1 MPARHNDILGSF
13 LYRVHLAG
21 IQKCIML
28 SFAKVGPLRWGV
40 GPGMQP
46 AAISTNFCKHLQNAK
61 GPEVR
66 CIFFSYAVF
75 MYQVSKST

>member
-1 MPARHNDILGSF
+1 MPAGYNDILGSF

-28 SFAKVGPLRWGV
+28 SFVKVGPLQWGV
-40 GPGMQP
+40 GVGMQP
-46 AAISTNFCKHLQNAK
+46 AAKSINFCKHLQNTK

-75 MYQVSKST
+75 IY